1 MPQSESISLFFTEG
15 SSDKVY
21 QVQLVEDPAGWSV
34 TFQNGRRG
42 KPLRGGE
49 KGTGMPYDVAKT
61 VYDKLVKSKT
71 SKGYT
76 PEESGIA
83 FSGTEH
89 AGEVTGFRPQ
99 LLNEISIEALDT
111 LGDDWLV
118 QEKHDGERRGVS
130 LSKVSAIF
138 SNRRGLAV
146 GVATAIHEATLD
158 LHRIVGPLKIDCED
172 MGSRLVIF
180 DVQEHFMMGPD
191 SAFRIRA
198 AILGHLEKTIHDAGL
213 LHALEVDCPVPLVDF
228 LRHGGVERL
237 RNGGGEG
244 FVLRRASS
252 VYTPGRPSS
261 GGDALKV
268 KFWEDATCRVTSGR
282 DGLRSVGL
290 ELMDEQGDWTPV
302 GNVTVPANAAI
313 PEAGTLIDVKYLYAY
328 EGGSLFEPSFR
339 GVRDDLDESAC
350 VMSQLKLKGQGPRI
364 PISDEVTLSP

>member
-1 MPQSESISLFFTEG
+1 MPQEKSVALYFTEG

-21 QVQLVEDPAGWSV
+21 QAQLSQDEAGWSV
-34 TFQNGRRG
+34 NFQYGRRG
-42 KPLRGGE
+42 KPLTSGN
-49 KGTGMPYDVAKT
+49 KGVGMSYDAAAAA
-61 VYDKLVKSKT
+61 YEKLVKSKT

-99 LLNEISIEALDT
+99 LLNEISIEALDS

-118 QEKHDGERRGVS
+118 QEKHDGERRGVA
-130 LSKVSAIF
+130 LSEGAAVF

-146 GVATAIHEATLD
+146 GVATAIHEAALE
-158 LHRIVGPLKIDCED
+158 LHRVVGPLKIDCED
-172 MGSRLVIF
+172 MGTRLVIF
-180 DVQEHFMMGPD
+180 DVQEHFMITPNSD
-191 SAFRIRA
+191 FRTRA
-198 AILGHLEKTIHDAGL
+198 AVLGHLEKTIHDAGL
-213 LHALEVDCPVPLVDF
+213 LHALEVDCPVPLADF

-290 ELMDEQGDWTPV
+290 ELMDEQGEWTAV
-302 GNVTVPANAAI
+302 GNVTIPVSSEIPA
-313 PEAGTLIDVKYLYAY
+313 PGSLIDVKYLYAF

-339 GVRDDLDESAC
+339 GLRTDLDESAC
-350 VMSQLKLKGQGPRI
+350 VMAQLKLKGQGPRT
-364 PISDEVTLSP
+364 PSDDDMRLSL